1 MEKLFKKL
9 VGKKIS
15 SIRYMTKDECEALGF
30 HKSSV
35 IIRLDDG
42 TWLIPIAD
50 DEMNDG
56 GSLYTISKGEEN
68 IIPTTYTK

>member
-1 MEKLFKKL
+1 MEKLFKQL
-9 VGKKIS
+9 VGKKIA
-15 SIRYMTKDECEALGF
+15 SIRYMTRDECEALGF

-56 GSLYTISKGEEN
+56 GSMLVVNKGEES

>member
-1 MEKLFKKL
+1 MEKLFKQL
-9 VGKKIS
+9 VGKKIAS
-15 SIRYMTKDECEALGF
+15 LRYMTKDECEVLGF
-30 HKSSV
+30 HKSSI

-56 GSLYTISKGEEN
+56 GSLYTIGKGEEN
-68 IIPTTYTK
+68 IIPTTYTT

>member
-1 MEKLFKKL
+1 MEKLFKQL

-35 IIRLDDG
+35 IIRL
-42 TWLIPIAD
+42 
-50 DEMNDG
+50 E
-56 GSLYTISKGEEN
+56 
-68 IIPTTYTK
+68 